1 MVTTLNLRSQLQ
13 RLLEL
18 TTFVLLTLLLPVNA
32 FATCNPFCPAPP
44 PFFPVPP
51 PSVWLMHGGDET
63 NANFNRNETTLN
75 WTNIQSAIIKW
86 SAYPLSGA
94 SWPFVTVSTD
104 GGDILFTAD
113 GTLFLTAPT
122 SAAIK
127 LLAVDTGAKPWT
139 LW

>member
-1 MVTTLNLRSQLQ
+1 
-13 RLLEL
+13 
-18 TTFVLLTLLLPVNA
+18 
-32 FATCNPFCPAPP
+32 
-44 PFFPVPP
+44 
-51 PSVWLMHGGDET
+51 MHGGDET

-75 WTNIQSAIIKW
+75 WTNIQSATIKW
-86 SAYPLSGA
+86 IAFGLWG
-94 SWPFVTVSTD
+94 VSTD
-104 GGDILFTAD
+104 RGDMLFTAD

>member
-32 FATCNPFCPAPP
+32 FATCNPFCP
-44 PFFPVPP
+44 VPP

-75 WTNIQSAIIKW
+75 WTNIQSATIKW
-86 SAYPLSGA
+86 IAFGLWG
-94 SWPFVTVSTD
+94 VSTD
-104 GGDILFTAD
+104 RGDMLFTAD